1 MKIAEL
7 GLNHLGNIRYLNN
20 YLNKLEMTNVDAI
33 TCQILDKSFFINNN
47 MNSYYIDN
55 DYLLKS
61 LIAFKKK
68 TKKKIGIATQSDL
81 IIDIIKNY
89 KINFVKILSVSSNNY
104 KVLEAFFKRTNY
116 FIYISVGLSKDSD
129 LKKMLKYFN
138 KYKKRI
144 GLIHTNFNPHINNT
158 NLSRINYLKNKF
170 HKNVSFGL
178 HCKNHLPLSLSPCFG
193 ATNQFFYIKGS
204 SVKIHPDQDHAIF
217 IKDINITIEQ
227 IANSYYSI

>member
-68 TKKKIGIATQSDL
+68 TKKK
-81 IIDIIKNY
+81 
-89 KINFVKILSVSSNNY
+89 
-104 KVLEAFFKRTNY
+104 
-116 FIYISVGLSKDSD
+116 
-129 LKKMLKYFN
+129 
-138 KYKKRI
+138 
-144 GLIHTNFNPHINNT
+144 
-158 NLSRINYLKNKF
+158 
-170 HKNVSFGL
+170 
-178 HCKNHLPLSLSPCFG
+178 
-193 ATNQFFYIKGS
+193 
-204 SVKIHPDQDHAIF
+204 
-217 IKDINITIEQ
+217 
-227 IANSYYSI
+227 